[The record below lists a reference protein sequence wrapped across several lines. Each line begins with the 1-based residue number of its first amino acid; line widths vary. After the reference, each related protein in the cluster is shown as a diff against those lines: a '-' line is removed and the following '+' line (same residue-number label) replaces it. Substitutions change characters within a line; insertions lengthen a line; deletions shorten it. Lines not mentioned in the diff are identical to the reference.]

1 MKHPSIRD
9 LALYASADLAWL
21 RRLWLRRH
29 IESCGVCRKEL
40 NAFREA
46 QLELEYAAEAMPPE
60 VHWNRLAAEMTANV
74 RLGLAAGECVR
85 EAQPVPAPAAFAEFW
100 RYASVGAAA
109 LFLMIGIAGGWWW
122 QARSSLRPASAPA
135 QAEVV
140 LKATL
145 GGIGVERNGAAF
157 ALAPSRGETLAISAE
172 TNGVL
177 KAGYVD
183 EESGQVTIHHVYAE

>member
-9 LALYASADLAWL
+9 LALYSSGDLAL
-21 RRLWLRRH
+21 FKRLWLGRH
-29 IESCGVCRKEL
+29 IESCDVCRAEL

-46 QLELEYAAEAMPPE
+46 QLELEYSSGELPPNL
-60 VHWNRLAAEMTANV
+60 HWNRLAAEMTANI

-85 EAQPVPAPAAFAEFW
+85 GASPAPAPAVHTELW
-100 RYASVGAAA
+100 RYAPVAAA
-109 LFLMIGIAGGWWW
+109 AAFLIIGGWWW
-122 QARSSLRPASAPA
+122 QTKPALKPLATPVES
-135 QAEVV
+135 EVV

-145 GGIGVERNGAAF
+145 GGIGVERNGGAF
-157 ALAPSRGETLAISAE
+157 ALAASRGETLAISAE

>member
-9 LALYASADLAWL
+9 LALYTSNDLSL
-21 RRLWLRRH
+21 PRRLWLRRH
-29 IESCGVCRKEL
+29 IEACELCRTEL

-46 QLELEYAAEAMPPE
+46 QLELEYAASDVPNDI
-60 VHWNRLAAEMTANV
+60 HWNRLAAEMTANI
-74 RLGLAAGECVR
+74 RLGLEAGECVR
-85 EAQPVPAPAAFAEFW
+85 NTHPEPPVGHFPELW
-100 RYASVGAAA
+100 RYASVAAA
-109 LFLMIGIAGGWWW
+109 AAFLIIGGWWW
-122 QARSSLRPASAPA
+122 QTKSSFIPAPA
-135 QAEVV
+135 QAQSEVV

-183 EESGQVTIHHVYAE
+183 DESGQVTIHHVYAE

>member
-9 LALYASADLAWL
+9 LAVYTSGDLPML

-29 IESCGVCRKEL
+29 VESCEVCRAEL

-46 QLELEYAAEAMPPE
+46 QLELEYASSDLPRDIQ
-60 VHWNRLAAEMTANV
+60 WNRLAAEMTANI

-85 EAQPVPAPAAFAEFW
+85 SAGPAAKPVLYPELW
-100 RYASVGAAA
+100 RYASVAAA
-109 LFLMIGIAGGWWW
+109 AAFLVIGGWWW
-122 QARSSLRPASAPA
+122 QTQPPVKPSAAVA
-135 QAEVV
+135 QSEVV

-145 GGIGVERNGAAF
+145 GGIGLEHNGAAF
-157 ALAPSRGETLAISAE
+157 ALAASRGEALAISAE